1 MPLHTIGI
9 IGGTDSPT
17 EILLSGKR
25 SIWEL
30 AAGVIFAAVIIGIIL
45 FIRKK
50 IHNKDCTPPGFIARR
65 SRFFNS
71 QISLRC
77 ASSFPGWADD
87 RGSAPRTDRTQRTR
101 WQCAPA

>member
-1 MPLHTIGI
+1 MPLLTIGI
-9 IGGTDSPT
+9 IGGADSPT

-50 IHNKDCTPPGFIARR
+50 NP
-65 SRFFNS
+65 
-71 QISLRC
+71 
-77 ASSFPGWADD
+77 
-87 RGSAPRTDRTQRTR
+87 
-101 WQCAPA
+101 